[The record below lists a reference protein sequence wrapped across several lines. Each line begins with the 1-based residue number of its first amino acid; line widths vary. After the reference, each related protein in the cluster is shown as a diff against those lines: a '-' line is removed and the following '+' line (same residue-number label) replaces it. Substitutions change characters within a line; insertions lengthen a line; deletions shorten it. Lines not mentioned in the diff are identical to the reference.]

1 MPTRRALTWR
11 VGWRASAQRAWAR
24 LTSQSFWRVS
34 RADLSGYGYALLG
47 VAGASLAIALV
58 GRVVHVSNI
67 SLLYLLVV
75 LWLAAWVGRGPAIL
89 ASVLAFL
96 AYDFLFIPPLYRFT
110 VDDPTEWLSLIA
122 LLVTSLVTG
131 QLASAVRDRAREAL
145 QSQQRTATLYS
156 LAQLIASATDQAA
169 LFNDLTQRLLQVFSP
184 SGVTGVAILL
194 PSQEIYPEVRALA
207 TLPGADA
214 EQRALRIASQNYAAE
229 AAWALEHAAIIGDT
243 VAHTVSR
250 SGAVSPGAPRGESL
264 VYFIPLTSG
273 QRTVGLLAITGT
285 PAIRSLVSSATAPVA
300 GGASPQGALFAA
312 CRDQIALAI
321 DREALQQQ
329 AIHAEALDE
338 SNQLKDVFLG
348 SVTHDLRTPLASIK
362 AAVTSLLAADV
373 GWSESERREFLES
386 IDESADRLN
395 RLVGNLLDISRQ
407 EAGVATPEKDW
418 YLIGDVIATVL
429 DRLELAGQLR
439 GREVQVDVADDI
451 PLVPMDHTQ
460 IEQVLTNL
468 LENALKY
475 SPADRPVRVTAALT
489 AEPERELE
497 VRVIDQGIGVP
508 ASELHAIFD
517 KFYRVHDVHLP
528 WASDRPPTGTGL
540 GLAIS
545 DNIIRAHEGRI
556 WAESTPGEGSTF
568 IFRLPIPDETPQGAL
583 PDVISDADQTAT
595 ATEEASHAER

>member
-1 MPTRRALTWR
+1 M
-11 VGWRASAQRAWAR
+11 
-24 LTSQSFWRVS
+24 S
-34 RADLSGYGYALLG
+34 REDLSGYGYALLG

-58 GRVVHVSNI
+58 GRIGHVSNI

-96 AYDFLFIPPLYRFT
+96 AYDLFFISPLFRLT

-145 QSQQRTATLYS
+145 LSQQRTATLYGV
-156 LAQLIASATDQAA
+156 AQLIASATDQGS
-169 LFNDLTQRLLQVFSP
+169 LFRDLTQRLLKVFAP

-194 PSQEIYPEVRALA
+194 PGQGIYPAVRALA
-207 TLPGADA
+207 TNPGADA
-214 EQRALRIASQNYAAE
+214 EQQALRLSSQSYAAE
-229 AAWALEHAAIIGDT
+229 AAWALEHGET
-243 VAHTVSR
+243 VGEVVANTLSR
-250 SGAVSPGAPRGESL
+250 FSTRSPGAPPGESL
-264 VYFIPLTSG
+264 VYYIPLTSG
-273 QRTVGLLAITGT
+273 QRIVGLMSITGDLAI
-285 PAIRSLVSSATAPVA
+285 RELVSLPSSPVA
-300 GGASPQGALFAA
+300 GGNGAAALFAA
-312 CRDQIALAI
+312 CCDQVALAI
-321 DREALQQQ
+321 DRATLQQQ

-362 AAVTSLLAADV
+362 AAVTSLLGADV
-373 GWSESERREFLES
+373 HWNKSERREFLES

-429 DRLELAGQLR
+429 DRLELAGQLD
-439 GREVQVDVADDI
+439 GREVRVDVADDI
-451 PLVPMDHTQ
+451 PLAPMDHTQ

-475 SPADRPVRVTAALT
+475 SPADRPVRVTARLI

-497 VRVIDQGIGVP
+497 VRVSDEGIGVP
-508 ASELHAIFD
+508 ATELHAIFD

-545 DNIIRAHEGRI
+545 DNIIRAHDGRI
-556 WAESTPGEGSTF
+556 WAESIPGKGSTF
-568 IFRLPIPDETPQGAL
+568 IFRLPVPDETPQGVL
-583 PDVISDADQTAT
+583 PDIVPGAEETAT
-595 ATEEASHAER
+595 VAEEEEEARHAER

>member
-1 MPTRRALTWR
+1 M
-11 VGWRASAQRAWAR
+11 
-24 LTSQSFWRVS
+24 S
-34 RADLSGYGYALLG
+34 RDDLIGYGYALLG

-58 GRVVHVSNI
+58 GKIGHVSNI

-96 AYDFLFIPPLYRFT
+96 AYDLFFISPFFRFT

-145 QSQQRTATLYS
+145 LSQQRTATLYGM
-156 LAQLIASATDQAA
+156 AQLIASATDHGS
-169 LFNDLTQRLLQVFSP
+169 LFHDLTQRLLKVFSP

-194 PSQEIYPEVRALA
+194 PGQGIYPAVRALA
-207 TLPGADA
+207 AEQGADA
-214 EQRALRIASQNYAAE
+214 EQQALRLSSQSYAAE
-229 AAWALEHAAIIGDT
+229 AAWALEHGETVGET
-243 VAHTVSR
+243 VAHTLSR
-250 SGAVSPGAPRGESL
+250 SSTLSPEIPPGESL
-264 VYFIPLTSG
+264 VYYIALTSG
-273 QRTVGLLAITGT
+273 QRTVGLLAITGKL
-285 PAIRSLVSSATAPVA
+285 AIRGLVSPPSASVA
-300 GGASPQGALFAA
+300 GGGGAAALFVA
-312 CRDQIALAI
+312 CCDQVALAI
-321 DREALQQQ
+321 DRARLQQQ

-362 AAVTSLLAADV
+362 AAVTSLLGADV
-373 GWSESERREFLES
+373 HWSESERREFLES
-386 IDESADRLN
+386 IDQSADRLN

-407 EAGVATPEKDW
+407 EAGVGTPEKDW

-429 DRLELAGQLR
+429 ERLELAGQLQ

-451 PLVPMDHTQ
+451 PLAPMDHTQ

-475 SPADRPVRVTAALT
+475 SPADRPVRVSAALT
-489 AEPERELE
+489 TEPEHELE
-497 VRVIDQGIGVP
+497 VRVSDEGVGVP

-517 KFYRVHDVHLP
+517 KFYRVHDVRLP

-545 DNIIRAHEGRI
+545 DNIIRAHDGRL
-556 WAESTPGEGSTF
+556 WAESAPGKGSTF

-583 PDVISDADQTAT
+583 PDIVPDADETTTVAEE
-595 ATEEASHAER
+595 EEAPHAER

>member
-1 MPTRRALTWR
+1 MDGMAKRRALEWQSGTQR
-11 VGWRASAQRAWAR
+11 LRAWLASLPR
-24 LTSQSFWRVS
+24 WRMS
-34 RADLSGYGYALLG
+34 RDDLRGYGYALLG

-58 GRVVHVSNI
+58 GRIGHVANI

-96 AYDFLFIPPLYRFT
+96 AYDLFFIPPLFRFT

-131 QLASAVRDRAREAL
+131 QLASAVRNRAREAL
-145 QSQQRTATLYS
+145 QSQQRTATLYGV
-156 LAQLIASATDQAA
+156 AQLIATATDQGS
-169 LFNDLTQRLLQVFSP
+169 LFHDLAQRLLKVFSP

-194 PSQEIYPEVRALA
+194 PGQSIYPAVRALA
-207 TLPGADA
+207 TDPGAEA
-214 EQRALRIASQNYAAE
+214 ERDALRLTDQSYAAE
-229 AAWALEHAAIIGDT
+229 AAWALEHSETVGET
-243 VAHTVSR
+243 VAHTLSR
-250 SGAVSPGAPRGESL
+250 LSTRSPEAQVESL
-264 VYFIPLTSG
+264 VYYIPLTSG
-273 QRTVGLLAITGT
+273 QRTVGLLAITGK
-285 PAIRSLVSSATAPVA
+285 PAIRTLLSPPTSPTAS
-300 GGASPQGALFAA
+300 GSGASALFAA
-312 CRDQIALAI
+312 CCDQVALAI
-321 DREALQQQ
+321 DRAILQQQ

-362 AAVTSLLAADV
+362 AAVTSLLGADV
-373 GWSESERREFLES
+373 HWSESERREFLES

-429 DRLELAGQLR
+429 DRLELAGQLQE
-439 GREVQVDVADDI
+439 REVLVDVADDV
-451 PLVPMDHTQ
+451 PLVPIDHTQ

-475 SPADRPVRVTAALT
+475 SPADRPVRVTAMLT
-489 AEPERELE
+489 AEPERDLE
-497 VRVIDQGIGVP
+497 VRVSDEGIGVP

-545 DNIIRAHEGRI
+545 DNIIRAHDGRI
-556 WAESTPGEGSTF
+556 WAESTPGKGSTF
-568 IFRLPIPDETPQGAL
+568 IFRLPIPEETPRGAL
-583 PDVISDADQTAT
+583 PDIVPDAEAT
-595 ATEEASHAER
+595 TTVAEAEEAPHAER

>member
-1 MPTRRALTWR
+1 M
-11 VGWRASAQRAWAR
+11 
-24 LTSQSFWRVS
+24 S
-34 RADLSGYGYALLG
+34 RDDLSGYGYALLG
-47 VAGASLAIALV
+47 VAGASLVIALV
-58 GRVVHVSNI
+58 GRIGHVANI

-96 AYDFLFIPPLYRFT
+96 AYDLFFISPLFRFV

-145 QSQQRTATLYS
+145 LSQQRTVTLYGM
-156 LAQLIASATDQAA
+156 AQLIASATEHGS
-169 LFNDLTQRLLQVFSP
+169 LFQDLTQRLLKVFTP

-194 PSQEIYPEVRALA
+194 PGQGIYPAVRALA
-207 TLPGADA
+207 AAPGAYA
-214 EQRALRIASQNYAAE
+214 EQHALRLNSQSYAAE
-229 AAWALEHAAIIGDT
+229 AAWALEHGETVGET
-243 VAHTVSR
+243 VAHTLSR
-250 SGAVSPGAPRGESL
+250 SSTLSPEAPPGESL
-264 VYFIPLTSG
+264 VYYIALTSG
-273 QRTVGLLAITGT
+273 QRTVGLLAITGKV
-285 PAIRSLVSSATAPVA
+285 AIRGLLSPSLSPVA
-300 GGASPQGALFAA
+300 GSNGASALFAA
-312 CRDQIALAI
+312 CCDQVALAI
-321 DREALQQQ
+321 DRARLQQQ

-362 AAVTSLLAADV
+362 AAVTSLLGADV
-373 GWSESERREFLES
+373 HWSESERREFLES
-386 IDESADRLN
+386 IDQSADRLN

-407 EAGVATPEKDW
+407 EAGVGTPEKDW

-429 DRLELAGQLR
+429 ERLELAGQLQ

-451 PLVPMDHTQ
+451 PLAPMDHTQ

-475 SPADRPVRVTAALT
+475 SPADLPVRVSAALT
-489 AEPERELE
+489 TEPEHELE
-497 VRVIDQGIGVP
+497 VRVNDEGVGVP

-517 KFYRVHDVHLP
+517 KFYRVHDVRLP

-545 DNIIRAHEGRI
+545 DNIIRAHGGRI
-556 WAESTPGEGSTF
+556 WAESAPGKGSTF

-583 PDVISDADQTAT
+583 PDIVPDAEGTAT
-595 ATEEASHAER
+595 VAEEEEAPHVE

>member
-1 MPTRRALTWR
+1 M
-11 VGWRASAQRAWAR
+11 
-24 LTSQSFWRVS
+24 S
-34 RADLSGYGYALLG
+34 RDDLSGYGYALLG

-58 GRVVHVSNI
+58 GKIGHVANI

-96 AYDFLFIPPLYRFT
+96 AYDLFFISPYFRLT

-145 QSQQRTATLYS
+145 LSQQRTATLYGV
-156 LAQLIASATDQAA
+156 AQLIASASDQGS
-169 LFNDLTQRLLQVFSP
+169 LFRDLTQRLLKVFAP
-184 SGVTGVAILL
+184 SGMTGVAILL
-194 PSQEIYPEVRALA
+194 PGQGIYPAVRALA
-207 TLPGADA
+207 TNPGADA
-214 EQRALRIASQNYAAE
+214 EQHALRLNSQSYAAE
-229 AAWALEHAAIIGDT
+229 AAWALEHGET
-243 VAHTVSR
+243 VGEIVANTLSR
-250 SGAVSPGAPRGESL
+250 FSTRSPETSPGESL
-264 VYFIPLTSG
+264 VYYIPLTSG
-273 QRTVGLLAITGT
+273 QRIVGLMAITGNL
-285 PAIRSLVSSATAPVA
+285 PIRELVSLPSSPVA
-300 GGASPQGALFAA
+300 GGNGAAALFVA
-312 CRDQIALAI
+312 CCDQVALAI
-321 DREALQQQ
+321 DRATFQQQ

-362 AAVTSLLAADV
+362 AAVTSLLGADV
-373 GWSESERREFLES
+373 HWSESERREFLES

-429 DRLELAGQLR
+429 DRLELAGQLQ
-439 GREVQVDVADDI
+439 GREVRVDVADDI
-451 PLVPMDHTQ
+451 PLAPMDHTQ

-475 SPADRPVRVTAALT
+475 SPADRPVRVSAALT

-497 VRVIDQGIGVP
+497 VRVSDEGIGVP

-545 DNIIRAHEGRI
+545 DNIIRAHGGRI
-556 WAESTPGEGSTF
+556 WAESTPGKGSTF

-583 PDVISDADQTAT
+583 PDILTD
-595 ATEEASHAER
+595 TEETAAVAEEEEARHAER

>member
-1 MPTRRALTWR
+1 M
-11 VGWRASAQRAWAR
+11 
-24 LTSQSFWRVS
+24 S
-34 RADLSGYGYALLG
+34 RDDLSGYGYALLG

-58 GRVVHVSNI
+58 GKIGHVSNI

-89 ASVLAFL
+89 ASVLAFF
-96 AYDFLFIPPLYRFT
+96 AYDLFFIQPLWRFT

-145 QSQQRTATLYS
+145 LSQQRTATLYGV
-156 LAQLIASATDQAA
+156 AQLIASATDQAS
-169 LFNDLTQRLLQVFSP
+169 LFHDLTQRLLKVFAP
-184 SGVTGVAILL
+184 SGVTGVAVLL
-194 PSQEIYPEVRALA
+194 PGQGIYPAVRALA
-207 TLPGADA
+207 AEPGADA
-214 EQRALRIASQNYAAE
+214 EQQALRLKSQSYAAE
-229 AAWALEHAAIIGDT
+229 AAWALEHGETVGET
-243 VAHTVSR
+243 VAHTLSR
-250 SGAVSPGAPRGESL
+250 SSALPPEALSGESL
-264 VYFIPLTSG
+264 VYYIPLTSG
-273 QRTVGLLAITGT
+273 QRIVGLLAITGKL
-285 PAIRSLVSSATAPVA
+285 AIRGLVSPPSLPAAS
-300 GGASPQGALFAA
+300 GDGAAALFAA
-312 CRDQIALAI
+312 CCDQLALAI
-321 DREALQQQ
+321 DRATLQQQ

-362 AAVTSLLAADV
+362 AAVTSLLGGDV
-373 GWSESERREFLES
+373 HWSESERREFLES

-429 DRLELAGQLR
+429 DRLELAGQLE
-439 GREVQVDVADDI
+439 GREVRVDVADDI
-451 PLVPMDHTQ
+451 PLTPMDHTQ

-475 SPADRPVRVTAALT
+475 SPANRPVHISATLIT
-489 AEPERELE
+489 EPEHELE
-497 VRVIDQGIGVP
+497 VRVSDEGIGVP

-545 DNIIRAHEGRI
+545 DNIIRAHDGGI
-556 WAESTPGEGSTF
+556 WAESTPGKGSTF
-568 IFRLPIPDETPQGAL
+568 IFRLPIPDEAPHGAL
-583 PDVISDADQTAT
+583 PDIVPDA
-595 ATEEASHAER
+595 EASTVAEEEEPRHAER

>member
-1 MPTRRALTWR
+1 M
-11 VGWRASAQRAWAR
+11 
-24 LTSQSFWRVS
+24 S
-34 RADLSGYGYALLG
+34 RDDLSGYGYALLG
-47 VAGASLAIALV
+47 VAGASLVIALV
-58 GRVVHVSNI
+58 GRIGHVANI

-96 AYDFLFIPPLYRFT
+96 AYDLFFISPLFRFV

-145 QSQQRTATLYS
+145 LSQQRTVTLYGM
-156 LAQLIASATDQAA
+156 AQLIASATDHGS
-169 LFNDLTQRLLQVFSP
+169 LFHDLTQRLLKVFTP

-194 PSQEIYPEVRALA
+194 PGQGIYPAVRALA
-207 TLPGADA
+207 AAPGADA
-214 EQRALRIASQNYAAE
+214 EQHALRLNSQSYAAE
-229 AAWALEHAAIIGDT
+229 AAWALEHGETVGET
-243 VAHTVSR
+243 VAHTLSR
-250 SGAVSPGAPRGESL
+250 SSTLSPEAPPGESL
-264 VYFIPLTSG
+264 VYYIALTSG
-273 QRTVGLLAITGT
+273 QRTVGLLAITGKV
-285 PAIRSLVSSATAPVA
+285 AIRGLLSPSLSPVA
-300 GGASPQGALFAA
+300 GSNGASALFAA
-312 CRDQIALAI
+312 CCDQVALAI
-321 DREALQQQ
+321 DRATLQQQ

-362 AAVTSLLAADV
+362 AAVTSLLGADV
-373 GWSESERREFLES
+373 HWSESERREFLES
-386 IDESADRLN
+386 IDQSADRLN

-407 EAGVATPEKDW
+407 EAGVGTPEKDW

-429 DRLELAGQLR
+429 ERLELAGQLQ

-451 PLVPMDHTQ
+451 PLAPMDHTQ

-475 SPADRPVRVTAALT
+475 SPANLPVRVSAALT
-489 AEPERELE
+489 TEPEHELE
-497 VRVIDQGIGVP
+497 VRVNDEGVGVP

-517 KFYRVHDVHLP
+517 KFYRVHDVRLP

-545 DNIIRAHEGRI
+545 DNIIRAHGGRI
-556 WAESTPGEGSTF
+556 WAESAPGKGSTF

-583 PDVISDADQTAT
+583 PDIVPDAEGTTTVAEE
-595 ATEEASHAER
+595 EEAPHVE

>member
-1 MPTRRALTWR
+1 M
-11 VGWRASAQRAWAR
+11 
-24 LTSQSFWRVS
+24 S
-34 RADLSGYGYALLG
+34 RDDLSGYGYALFG
-47 VAGASLAIALV
+47 VAGASLIIALV
-58 GRVVHVSNI
+58 GKIGHVSNI

-96 AYDFLFIPPLYRFT
+96 AYDLFFISPFFRLT

-145 QSQQRTATLYS
+145 LSQQRTATLYGV
-156 LAQLIASATDQAA
+156 AQLIASATDQGS
-169 LFNDLTQRLLQVFSP
+169 LFHDLTQRLLKVFSP

-194 PSQEIYPEVRALA
+194 PGKGIYPTVRALA
-207 TLPGADA
+207 ADPGANA
-214 EQRALRIASQNYAAE
+214 EQQALRLTSQSYAAE
-229 AAWALEHAAIIGDT
+229 AAWALEHGETVGDT
-243 VAHTVSR
+243 LTHTLRR
-250 SGAVSPGAPRGESL
+250 SSMRSPEKPPGESL
-264 VYFIPLTSG
+264 VYFIALISG
-273 QRTVGLLAITGT
+273 QRAVGLLAITGKL
-285 PAIRSLVSSATAPVA
+285 AVRGLVSPPSSPVA
-300 GGASPQGALFAA
+300 GGSGSGTSALFAA
-312 CRDQIALAI
+312 CCDQLALAI
-321 DREALQQQ
+321 DRATLQQQ

-362 AAVTSLLAADV
+362 AAVTSLLGADV
-373 GWSESERREFLES
+373 HWSESERREFLES

-429 DRLELAGQLR
+429 DRMELAGQLQ
-439 GREVQVDVADDI
+439 GREVLVDVADDV

-489 AEPERELE
+489 DAPERELE
-497 VRVIDQGIGVP
+497 VRVSDEGIGVP

-545 DNIIRAHEGRI
+545 DNIIRAHDGRI
-556 WAESTPGEGSTF
+556 WAESTPGKGSTF
-568 IFRLPIPDETPQGAL
+568 IFRLPIPEETPRGAL
-583 PDVISDADQTAT
+583 PDIVPDAEETTTVAEE
-595 ATEEASHAER
+595 EEAPHAER

>member
-1 MPTRRALTWR
+1 MQRLPAWLAALPRWR
-11 VGWRASAQRAWAR
+11 M
-24 LTSQSFWRVS
+24 S
-34 RADLSGYGYALLG
+34 RDDLRGYGYALLG

-58 GRVVHVSNI
+58 GKIGHVANI

-96 AYDFLFIPPLYRFT
+96 AYDFLFIPPLLRFT

-145 QSQQRTATLYS
+145 QSQQRTATLYGV
-156 LAQLIASATDQAA
+156 AQLIASATDQGS
-169 LFNDLTQRLLQVFSP
+169 LFDDLTQRLLKVFSP

-194 PSQEIYPEVRALA
+194 PGQGIYPVVRALA
-207 TLPGADA
+207 ADPEADA
-214 EQRALRIASQNYAAE
+214 ERDALHLISQSYAAE
-229 AAWALEHAAIIGDT
+229 AAWALEHSETVGDT
-243 VAHTVSR
+243 IAHTLSR
-250 SGAVSPGAPRGESL
+250 SGMPSPESPPAENL
-264 VYFIPLTSG
+264 IYYIPLTSR
-273 QRTVGLLAITGT
+273 QHTVGLLAITGK
-285 PAIRSLVSSATAPVA
+285 PAIRTLLSPRTSPAAGSS
-300 GGASPQGALFAA
+300 GASALFAA
-312 CRDQIALAI
+312 CCDQVALAI
-321 DREALQQQ
+321 DRAILQQQ

-362 AAVTSLLAADV
+362 AAVTSLLGADV
-373 GWSESERREFLES
+373 KWSESERREFLES

-429 DRLELAGQLR
+429 DRLELAGQLQ
-439 GREVQVDVADDI
+439 GREVLVDVADDV

-475 SPADRPVRVTAALT
+475 SPADRPVRVSAALT

-497 VRVIDQGIGVP
+497 VRVKDEGVGVP

-556 WAESTPGEGSTF
+556 WAESTPGKGSTF
-568 IFRLPIPDETPQGAL
+568 IFRLPIPEETPRGAL
-583 PDVISDADQTAT
+583 PDIVPDAEETTTVAE
-595 ATEEASHAER
+595 AEEAPHAER

>member
-1 MPTRRALTWR
+1 M
-11 VGWRASAQRAWAR
+11 
-24 LTSQSFWRVS
+24 S
-34 RADLSGYGYALLG
+34 REDLIGYGYALLG

-58 GRVVHVSNI
+58 GKIGHVSNI

-96 AYDFLFIPPLYRFT
+96 AYDLFFISPFFRFT

-145 QSQQRTATLYS
+145 LSQQRTATLYGM
-156 LAQLIASATDQAA
+156 AQLIASATDHGS
-169 LFNDLTQRLLQVFSP
+169 LFHDLTQRLLKVFSP

-194 PSQEIYPEVRALA
+194 PGQGIYPAVRALA
-207 TLPGADA
+207 AEQGADA
-214 EQRALRIASQNYAAE
+214 EQQALRLSSQSYAAE
-229 AAWALEHAAIIGDT
+229 AAWALEHGETVGET
-243 VAHTVSR
+243 VAHTLSR
-250 SGAVSPGAPRGESL
+250 SSTLSPEIPPGESL
-264 VYFIPLTSG
+264 VYYIALTSG
-273 QRTVGLLAITGT
+273 QRTVGLLAITGKL
-285 PAIRSLVSSATAPVA
+285 AIRGLVSPPSASVA
-300 GGASPQGALFAA
+300 GGGGAAALFVA
-312 CRDQIALAI
+312 CCDQVALAI
-321 DREALQQQ
+321 DRARLQQQ

-362 AAVTSLLAADV
+362 AAVTSLLGADV
-373 GWSESERREFLES
+373 HWSESERREFLES
-386 IDESADRLN
+386 IDQSADRLN

-407 EAGVATPEKDW
+407 EAGVGTPEKDW

-429 DRLELAGQLR
+429 ERLELAGQLQ

-451 PLVPMDHTQ
+451 PLAPMDHTQ

-475 SPADRPVRVTAALT
+475 SPADRPVRVSAALT
-489 AEPERELE
+489 TEPEHELE
-497 VRVIDQGIGVP
+497 VRVSDEGVGVP

-517 KFYRVHDVHLP
+517 KFYRVHDVRLP

-545 DNIIRAHEGRI
+545 DNIIRAHDGRI
-556 WAESTPGEGSTF
+556 WAESAPGKGSTF

-583 PDVISDADQTAT
+583 PDIVPDADETTTVAEE
-595 ATEEASHAER
+595 EEAPHAER

>member
-1 MPTRRALTWR
+1 MARRRVRALRWR
-11 VGWRASAQRAWAR
+11 STRQRFQAWLAALPLWRM
-24 LTSQSFWRVS
+24 S
-34 RADLSGYGYALLG
+34 RDDLSGYGYALLG

-58 GRVVHVSNI
+58 GKIGHVSNI

-96 AYDFLFIPPLYRFT
+96 AYDLFFIQPLWRFT

-145 QSQQRTATLYS
+145 LSQQRTATLYGV
-156 LAQLIASATDQAA
+156 AQLIASATDQGS
-169 LFNDLTQRLLQVFSP
+169 LFHDLTQRLLKVFTP

-194 PSQEIYPEVRALA
+194 PDQGIYPTVRALA
-207 TLPGADA
+207 VGSGANA
-214 EQRALRIASQNYAAE
+214 EQQALRLNSQSYAAE
-229 AAWALEHAAIIGDT
+229 AAWALEHGETVGDT
-243 VAHTVSR
+243 LTDTLRR
-250 SGAVSPGAPRGESL
+250 SSTRPPEAPPGESL
-264 VYFIPLTSG
+264 VYYIPLISG
-273 QRTVGLLAITGT
+273 QRIVGLLAITGKL
-285 PAIRSLVSSATAPVA
+285 AIRGLVSPPSSPVA
-300 GGASPQGALFAA
+300 GGSGTSALFAA
-312 CRDQIALAI
+312 CCDQVALAI
-321 DREALQQQ
+321 DRARLQQQ

-362 AAVTSLLAADV
+362 AAVTSLLGADV
-373 GWSESERREFLES
+373 HWSASERREFLES

-429 DRLELAGQLR
+429 DRLELAGQLQ

-451 PLVPMDHTQ
+451 PLAPMDHTQ

-489 AEPERELE
+489 DGPERELE
-497 VRVIDQGIGVP
+497 VRVSDEGIGVP

-545 DNIIRAHEGRI
+545 DNIIRAHDGRI
-556 WAESTPGEGSTF
+556 WAESTPGKGSTF
-568 IFRLPIPDETPQGAL
+568 IFRLPIPT
-583 PDVISDADQTAT
+583 
-595 ATEEASHAER
+595 

>member
-1 MPTRRALTWR
+1 MAKRRALEWQSGTQR
-11 VGWRASAQRAWAR
+11 LRAWLASLPR
-24 LTSQSFWRVS
+24 WRMS
-34 RADLSGYGYALLG
+34 RDDLRGYGYALLG

-58 GRVVHVSNI
+58 GRIGHVANI

-96 AYDFLFIPPLYRFT
+96 AYDLFFIPPLFRFT

-131 QLASAVRDRAREAL
+131 QLASAVRNRAREAL
-145 QSQQRTATLYS
+145 QSQQRTATLYGV
-156 LAQLIASATDQAA
+156 AQLIATATDQGS
-169 LFNDLTQRLLQVFSP
+169 LFHDLAQRLLKVFSP

-194 PSQEIYPEVRALA
+194 PGQSIYPAVRALA
-207 TLPGADA
+207 TDPGAEA
-214 EQRALRIASQNYAAE
+214 ERDALRLTDQSYAAE
-229 AAWALEHAAIIGDT
+229 AAWALEHSETVGET
-243 VAHTVSR
+243 VAHTLSR
-250 SGAVSPGAPRGESL
+250 LSTRSPEAQVESL
-264 VYFIPLTSG
+264 VYYIPLTSG
-273 QRTVGLLAITGT
+273 QRTVGLLAITGK
-285 PAIRSLVSSATAPVA
+285 PAIRTLLSPPTSPTAS
-300 GGASPQGALFAA
+300 GSGASALFAA
-312 CRDQIALAI
+312 CCDQVALAI
-321 DREALQQQ
+321 DRAILQQQ

-362 AAVTSLLAADV
+362 AAVTSLLGADV
-373 GWSESERREFLES
+373 HWSESERREFLES

-429 DRLELAGQLR
+429 DRLELAGQLQE
-439 GREVQVDVADDI
+439 REVLVDVADDV
-451 PLVPMDHTQ
+451 PLVPIDHTQ

-475 SPADRPVRVTAALT
+475 SPADRPVRVTAMLT
-489 AEPERELE
+489 AEPERDLE
-497 VRVIDQGIGVP
+497 VRVSDEGIGVP

-545 DNIIRAHEGRI
+545 DNIIRAHDGRI
-556 WAESTPGEGSTF
+556 WAESTPGKGSTF
-568 IFRLPIPDETPQGAL
+568 IFRLPIPEETPRGAL
-583 PDVISDADQTAT
+583 PDIVPDAEAT
-595 ATEEASHAER
+595 TTVAEAEEAPHAER

>member
-1 MPTRRALTWR
+1 MARRRALRWR
-11 VGWRASAQRAWAR
+11 SSRERLRAWLAS
-24 LTSQSFWRVS
+24 LPLWRMS
-34 RADLSGYGYALLG
+34 HEDLRGYGYALLG

-58 GRVVHVSNI
+58 GRIGHVANI
-67 SLLYLLVV
+67 SLIYLLVV

-96 AYDFLFIPPLYRFT
+96 AYDLFFIPPLFRFT

-145 QSQQRTATLYS
+145 QSQQRTATLYGV
-156 LAQLIASATDQAA
+156 AQLIATATDQGS
-169 LFNDLTQRLLQVFSP
+169 LFNDLTQRLLKVFSP
-184 SGVTGVAILL
+184 AGVTGVAILL
-194 PSQEIYPEVRALA
+194 PGQGIYPAVRALA
-207 TLPGADA
+207 TDPGADA
-214 EQRALRIASQNYAAE
+214 ERDALRLSSQSYAAE
-229 AAWALEHAAIIGDT
+229 AAWALEHDETVGDT
-243 VAHTVSR
+243 IAHTVSR
-250 SGAVSPGAPRGESL
+250 SATLSPEAPPVENL
-264 VYFIPLTSG
+264 IYYIPLTSR
-273 QRTVGLLAITGT
+273 QRAVGLLAITGKPALRTLLSPPT
-285 PAIRSLVSSATAPVA
+285 PPTASGSGVS
-300 GGASPQGALFAA
+300 ALFAA
-312 CRDQIALAI
+312 CCDQVALAI
-321 DREALQQQ
+321 DRATLQQQ

-362 AAVTSLLAADV
+362 AAVTSLLGADV
-373 GWSESERREFLES
+373 HWSENERRDFLES

-439 GREVQVDVADDI
+439 GREVLVDVADDV
-451 PLVPMDHTQ
+451 PLVLMDHTQ

-475 SPADRPVRVTAALT
+475 SPADRPIRVSATLT
-489 AEPERELE
+489 EEPERELE
-497 VRVIDQGIGVP
+497 VRVSDEGIGVP

-528 WASDRPPTGTGL
+528 WASDRPPPGTGL

-545 DNIIRAHEGRI
+545 DNIIRAHDGRI
-556 WAESTPGEGSTF
+556 WAESTPGKGSTF
-568 IFRLPIPDETPQGAL
+568 IFRLPIPEETPQGAL
-583 PDVISDADQTAT
+583 PDIVPNAEETT
-595 ATEEASHAER
+595 TVTEEEEAPHAER

>member
-1 MPTRRALTWR
+1 MARRRARALRWQSTRQRFQSWLAALPLWR
-11 VGWRASAQRAWAR
+11 M
-24 LTSQSFWRVS
+24 S
-34 RADLSGYGYALLG
+34 RDDLRGYGYALLG

-58 GRVVHVSNI
+58 GRIGHVANI

-96 AYDFLFIPPLYRFT
+96 AYDLFFISPFFRFV

-131 QLASAVRDRAREAL
+131 QLASTVRDRAREAL
-145 QSQQRTATLYS
+145 LSQQRTATLYGV
-156 LAQLIASATDQAA
+156 AQLIASATDQGS
-169 LFNDLTQRLLQVFSP
+169 LFHDLTQRLLKVFAP

-194 PSQEIYPEVRALA
+194 PGQGIYPAVRALA
-207 TLPGADA
+207 AAPGADA
-214 EQRALRIASQNYAAE
+214 EQHALRLNSQSYAAE
-229 AAWALEHAAIIGDT
+229 AAWALEHGETVGET
-243 VAHTVSR
+243 VAHTLSR
-250 SGAVSPGAPRGESL
+250 SNTLSSDAPPGGSL
-264 VYFIPLTSG
+264 VYYIALTSR
-273 QRTVGLLAITGT
+273 QRTVGLLAITGSL
-285 PAIRSLVSSATAPVA
+285 AIRELVSPPSFPGA
-300 GGASPQGALFAA
+300 GGNGAAALFAA
-312 CRDQIALAI
+312 CCDQVALAI
-321 DREALQQQ
+321 DRATLQQQ

-362 AAVTSLLAADV
+362 AAVTSLLGADV
-373 GWSESERREFLES
+373 HWSESERREFLES
-386 IDESADRLN
+386 IDQSADRLN

-429 DRLELAGQLR
+429 ERLELSGQLE
-439 GREVQVDVADDI
+439 GREVRVDVADDI
-451 PLVPMDHTQ
+451 PLAPMDHTQ

-475 SPADRPVRVTAALT
+475 SPADRPVRISAALT
-489 AEPERELE
+489 EEPERELE
-497 VRVIDQGIGVP
+497 VRVSDEGVGVP

-545 DNIIRAHEGRI
+545 DNIIRAHDGRL
-556 WAESTPGEGSTF
+556 WAESAPGKGSTF
-568 IFRLPIPDETPQGAL
+568 IFRLPIPDETPRGAL
-583 PDVISDADQTAT
+583 PDIVPDAEETAT
-595 ATEEASHAER
+595 VAEEEEPRHAER

>member
-1 MPTRRALTWR
+1 M
-11 VGWRASAQRAWAR
+11 
-24 LTSQSFWRVS
+24 S
-34 RADLSGYGYALLG
+34 RDDLSGYGYALLG
-47 VAGASLAIALV
+47 VAGASLVIALV
-58 GRVVHVSNI
+58 GRIGHVANI

-96 AYDFLFIPPLYRFT
+96 AYDLFFISPLFRFV

-145 QSQQRTATLYS
+145 LSQQRTVTLYGV
-156 LAQLIASATDQAA
+156 AQLIASATDHGS
-169 LFNDLTQRLLQVFSP
+169 LFHDLTQRLLKVFTP

-194 PSQEIYPEVRALA
+194 PGQGIYPAVRALA
-207 TLPGADA
+207 AAPGADA
-214 EQRALRIASQNYAAE
+214 EQHALRLNSQSYAAE
-229 AAWALEHAAIIGDT
+229 AAWALEHGETVGET
-243 VAHTVSR
+243 VAHTLSR
-250 SGAVSPGAPRGESL
+250 SSTLSPEAPPGESL
-264 VYFIPLTSG
+264 VYYIALTSG
-273 QRTVGLLAITGT
+273 QRTVGLLAITGKV
-285 PAIRSLVSSATAPVA
+285 AIRGLLSPSLSPVT
-300 GGASPQGALFAA
+300 GSNGASALFAA
-312 CRDQIALAI
+312 CCDQVALAI
-321 DREALQQQ
+321 DRATLQQQ
-329 AIHAEALDE
+329 AIHAQALDE

-362 AAVTSLLAADV
+362 AAVTSLLGADV
-373 GWSESERREFLES
+373 HWSESERREFLES
-386 IDESADRLN
+386 IDQSADRLN

-407 EAGVATPEKDW
+407 EAGVGTPEKDW

-429 DRLELAGQLR
+429 ERLELAGQLQ

-451 PLVPMDHTQ
+451 PLAPMDHTQ

-475 SPADRPVRVTAALT
+475 SPANLPVRVSAALT
-489 AEPERELE
+489 TEPEHELE
-497 VRVIDQGIGVP
+497 VRVNDEGVGVP

-517 KFYRVHDVHLP
+517 KFYRVHDVRLP

-545 DNIIRAHEGRI
+545 DNIIRAHGGRI
-556 WAESTPGEGSTF
+556 WAESAPGKGSTF

-583 PDVISDADQTAT
+583 PDIVPDAEGTTTVAEV
-595 ATEEASHAER
+595 EEAPHVE

>member
-1 MPTRRALTWR
+1 M
-11 VGWRASAQRAWAR
+11 
-24 LTSQSFWRVS
+24 S
-34 RADLSGYGYALLG
+34 RDDLSGYGYAVLG

-58 GRVVHVSNI
+58 GKIGHVSNI

-96 AYDFLFIPPLYRFT
+96 AYDLFFIQPLWRFT

-145 QSQQRTATLYS
+145 LSQQRTATLYGV
-156 LAQLIASATDQAA
+156 AQLIASATDQGS
-169 LFNDLTQRLLQVFSP
+169 LFHDLTQRLLKVFAP

-194 PSQEIYPEVRALA
+194 PGQGIYPTVRALA
-207 TLPGADA
+207 VGPGADA
-214 EQRALRIASQNYAAE
+214 EQQALRLNSQSYAAE
-229 AAWALEHAAIIGDT
+229 AAWALEHGETVGDT
-243 VAHTVSR
+243 LTDTLRR
-250 SGAVSPGAPRGESL
+250 SSTRPPEAPPGESL
-264 VYFIPLTSG
+264 VYYIPLTSG
-273 QRTVGLLAITGT
+273 QRIVGLLAITGNL
-285 PAIRSLVSSATAPVA
+285 AIRGLVSPPLSSAAN
-300 GGASPQGALFAA
+300 GSGAAALFAA
-312 CRDQIALAI
+312 CCDQVALAI
-321 DREALQQQ
+321 DRATLQQQ

-362 AAVTSLLAADV
+362 AAVTSLLGADV
-373 GWSESERREFLES
+373 HWSESERREFLES

-429 DRLELAGQLR
+429 ERLELAGQLE
-439 GREVQVDVADDI
+439 GREAQVDISDDI
-451 PLVPMDHTQ
+451 PLAPMDHTQ

-475 SPADRPVRVTAALT
+475 SPADRPVRVTARLI

-497 VRVIDQGIGVP
+497 VRVSDEGVGVP

-517 KFYRVHDVHLP
+517 KFYRVHDVRLP

-545 DNIIRAHEGRI
+545 DNIIRAHDGRL
-556 WAESTPGEGSTF
+556 WAESTPGKGSTF

-583 PDVISDADQTAT
+583 PDIVPE
-595 ATEEASHAER
+595 TEEPATVAEEEEARHAER

>member
-1 MPTRRALTWR
+1 MARRGTLRWLS
-11 VGWRASAQRAWAR
+11 SAQRLRAWLAA
-24 LTSQSFWRVS
+24 LPLWRMS
-34 RADLSGYGYALLG
+34 REDLSGYGYALLG

-58 GRVVHVSNI
+58 GKIGHVANI

-96 AYDFLFIPPLYRFT
+96 AYDLFFIPPLFRFT

-145 QSQQRTATLYS
+145 QSQQRTATLYGV
-156 LAQLIASATDQAA
+156 AQLIASATDQGS
-169 LFNDLTQRLLQVFSP
+169 LFNDLAQRLLKIFTP

-194 PSQEIYPEVRALA
+194 PGQGIYPAVRALA
-207 TLPGADA
+207 ADPGADA
-214 EQRALRIASQNYAAE
+214 EQQALRLTGQSYAAE
-229 AAWALEHAAIIGDT
+229 AAWALEHGETVGDT
-243 VAHTVSR
+243 IAHTLSR
-250 SGAVSPGAPRGESL
+250 SSAPSPDAPPGERL
-264 VYFIPLTSG
+264 IYYIPLASS
-273 QRTVGLLAITGT
+273 QRTVGLLAITGNL
-285 PAIRSLVSSATAPVA
+285 AIRALLSPPSSSVSDG
-300 GGASPQGALFAA
+300 GGASTLFAA
-312 CRDQIALAI
+312 CCDQVALAI
-321 DREALQQQ
+321 DRASLQQQ

-362 AAVTSLLAADV
+362 AAVTSLLGADV
-373 GWSESERREFLES
+373 RWSEGERHEFLES

-429 DRLELAGQLR
+429 DRLELAGQLQ
-439 GREVQVDVADDI
+439 GREVRVDVADDI
-451 PLVPMDHTQ
+451 PLAPMDHTQ

-475 SPADRPVRVTAALT
+475 SPADRPVRVSAALT
-489 AEPERELE
+489 DKPERELE
-497 VRVIDQGIGVP
+497 VRVSDEGIGVP

-545 DNIIRAHEGRI
+545 DNIIRAHDGRI
-556 WAESTPGEGSTF
+556 WAESTPGKGSTF
-568 IFRLPIPDETPQGAL
+568 IFRLPIPAETPQGAL
-583 PDVISDADQTAT
+583 PDILPDAEDTTTMA
-595 ATEEASHAER
+595 EEEEERHAER

>member
-1 MPTRRALTWR
+1 M
-11 VGWRASAQRAWAR
+11 
-24 LTSQSFWRVS
+24 S
-34 RADLSGYGYALLG
+34 RDDLSGYGYALLG
-47 VAGASLAIALV
+47 VAGASLVIALV
-58 GRVVHVSNI
+58 GRIGHVANI

-96 AYDFLFIPPLYRFT
+96 AYDLFFISPLFRFV

-145 QSQQRTATLYS
+145 LSQQRTVTLYGM
-156 LAQLIASATDQAA
+156 AQLIASATDHGS
-169 LFNDLTQRLLQVFSP
+169 LFHDLTQRLLKVFTP

-194 PSQEIYPEVRALA
+194 PGQGIYPAVRALA
-207 TLPGADA
+207 AAPGADA
-214 EQRALRIASQNYAAE
+214 EQHALRLNSQSYAAE
-229 AAWALEHAAIIGDT
+229 AAWALEHGETVGET
-243 VAHTVSR
+243 VAHTLSR
-250 SGAVSPGAPRGESL
+250 SSTLSPEAPPGESL
-264 VYFIPLTSG
+264 VYYIALTSG
-273 QRTVGLLAITGT
+273 QRTVGLLAITGKV
-285 PAIRSLVSSATAPVA
+285 AIRGLLSPSLSPVT
-300 GGASPQGALFAA
+300 GSNGASALFAA
-312 CRDQIALAI
+312 CCDQVALAI
-321 DREALQQQ
+321 DRATLQQQ
-329 AIHAEALDE
+329 AIHAQALDE

-362 AAVTSLLAADV
+362 AAVTSLLGADV
-373 GWSESERREFLES
+373 HWSESERREFLES
-386 IDESADRLN
+386 IDQSADRLN

-407 EAGVATPEKDW
+407 EAGVGTPEKDW

-429 DRLELAGQLR
+429 ERLELAGQLQ

-451 PLVPMDHTQ
+451 PLAPMDHTQ

-475 SPADRPVRVTAALT
+475 SPANLPVRVSAALT
-489 AEPERELE
+489 TEPEHELE
-497 VRVIDQGIGVP
+497 VRVNDEGVGVP

-517 KFYRVHDVHLP
+517 KFYRVHDVRLP

-545 DNIIRAHEGRI
+545 DNIIRAHGGRI
-556 WAESTPGEGSTF
+556 WAESAPGKGSTF

-583 PDVISDADQTAT
+583 PDIVPDAEGTTTVAEE
-595 ATEEASHAER
+595 EEAPHVE